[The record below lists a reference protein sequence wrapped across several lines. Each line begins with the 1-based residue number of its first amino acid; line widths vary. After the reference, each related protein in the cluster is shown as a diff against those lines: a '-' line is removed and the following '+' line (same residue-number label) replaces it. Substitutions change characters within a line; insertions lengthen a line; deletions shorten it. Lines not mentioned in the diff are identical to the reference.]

1 MYIPHTFSVQAKLY
15 TRSASPA
22 VTYVLQAVT
31 KLRSSLEQG
40 QPYDG
45 QQMFKT
51 VYHRFRAQKKL
62 QDCYKLL
69 EEGACLQLQEG
80 QLNCGV
86 ELAQMLVEVPYS
98 SLLPGSTLSWWIA
111 AE

>member
-1 MYIPHTFSVQAKLY
+1 MLAPWLAQALAKL
-15 TRSASPA
+15 RIN
-22 VTYVLQAVT
+22 
-31 KLRSSLEQG
+31 LEQG

-51 VYHRFRAQKKL
+51 IYHRFRAQKKL

-69 EEGACLQLQEG
+69 EEGSRLQLQEG

-86 ELAQMLVEVPYS
+86 ELAQMLIEV
-98 SLLPGSTLSWWIA
+98 LLDYRDVLLVLQLA
-111 AE
+111 AC

>member
-1 MYIPHTFSVQAKLY
+1 MVWSACANACTLLSQALAKLR
-15 TRSASPA
+15 TN
-22 VTYVLQAVT
+22 
-31 KLRSSLEQG
+31 LEQG

-51 VYHRFRAQKKL
+51 IYHRFRAQKKL

-69 EEGACLQLQEG
+69 EEGARLQLQEG

-86 ELAQMLVEVPYS
+86 ELAQMLVEVRRVTRSCCASYCS
-98 SLLPGSTLSWWIA
+98 
-111 AE
+111 

>member
-1 MYIPHTFSVQAKLY
+1 MAQALAKLR
-15 TRSASPA
+15 TN
-22 VTYVLQAVT
+22 
-31 KLRSSLEQG
+31 LEQG

-51 VYHRFRAQKKL
+51 IYHRFRAQKKL

-69 EEGACLQLQEG
+69 EEGARLQLQQG

-86 ELAQMLVEVPYS
+86 ELAQMLVEVLQERDTWCALCCS
-98 SLLPGSTLSWWIA
+98 WQHFAGLHTLWRA
-111 AE
+111 GLCPRQRKLQ

>member
-1 MYIPHTFSVQAKLY
+1 L
-15 TRSASPA
+15 RNG
-22 VTYVLQAVT
+22 LQ
-31 KLRSSLEQG
+31 EG

-51 VYHRFRAQKKL
+51 IYHRFRAQKKL

-69 EEGACLQLQEG
+69 EEGARLQLQEG

-86 ELAQMLVEVPYS
+86 ELAQMLVEV
-98 SLLPGSTLSWWIA
+98 
-111 AE
+111 